1 METWGY
7 IFFLAPK
14 TCLIVKVQHIRFRK
28 GTNMNKNESE
38 KKPNRIRKFCSDHP
52 WLVIGGVAALGV
64 VSTVVAIQIAKPDS
78 VQKDYIWLGEKTANA
93 LKKDGIAIYYTDDKI
108 EETIEKTKEHGV
120 DLSQAMFDY
129 MKAATEH
136 VTIVELEQ

>member
-1 METWGY
+1 
-7 IFFLAPK
+7 
-14 TCLIVKVQHIRFRK
+14 
-28 GTNMNKNESE
+28 MNKNESE

>member
-1 METWGY
+1 
-7 IFFLAPK
+7 
-14 TCLIVKVQHIRFRK
+14 
-28 GTNMNKNESE
+28 MNKNESE

-93 LKKDGIAIYYTDDKI
+93 LKKDGIAIYYIDDKI
-108 EETIEKTKEHGV
+108 KETIEKTKEHGV

-136 VTIVELEQ
+136 ATIVELEQ

>member
-78 VQKDYIWLGEKTANA
+78 VQKDYIWLGEKTANE
-93 LKKDGIAIYYTDDKI
+93 LKKDGIAIYCTDDKLK
-108 EETIEKTKEHGV
+108 ETIEKTKEHGV

>member
-1 METWGY
+1 
-7 IFFLAPK
+7 
-14 TCLIVKVQHIRFRK
+14 
-28 GTNMNKNESE
+28 MNKNESE

-52 WLVIGGVAALGV
+52 WLVIGGVAAIGV

-78 VQKDYIWLGEKTANA
+78 VQKDYIQLGEKTANE
-93 LKKDGIAIYYTDDKI
+93 LRKTGIAIFYDDVIIK
-108 EETIEKTKEHGV
+108 ETIENTKEHGV

-136 VTIVELEQ
+136 ATIVEPER

>member
-1 METWGY
+1 
-7 IFFLAPK
+7 
-14 TCLIVKVQHIRFRK
+14 
-28 GTNMNKNESE
+28 MNKNESE

-93 LKKDGIAIYYTDDKI
+93 LKKDGIAIYCTDDKI
-108 EETIEKTKEHGV
+108 KETIEKTKEHGV

-129 MKAATEH
+129 MKAATEY

>member
-1 METWGY
+1 MGSY
-7 IFFLAPK
+7 FLAFE
-14 TCLIVKVQHIRFRK
+14 TYTIVKVQHIRFRK

-78 VQKDYIWLGEKTANA
+78 VQKDCIQFGETVATS
-93 LKKDGIAIYYTDDKI
+93 LKKTGIAIFYDDDKI

-136 VTIVELEQ
+136 ATIVEPE

>member
-1 METWGY
+1 
-7 IFFLAPK
+7 
-14 TCLIVKVQHIRFRK
+14 
-28 GTNMNKNESE
+28 MNKNESE

-78 VQKDYIWLGEKTANA
+78 VQKDCIQFGETAAIA
-93 LKKDGIAIYYTDDKI
+93 LKKTGIAIFYDDDKI
-108 EETIEKTKEHGV
+108 KETIEKTKEHGV
-120 DLSQAMFDY
+120 DLSQEMFDY

-136 VTIVELEQ
+136 ATIVEPEQ

>member
-1 METWGY
+1 
-7 IFFLAPK
+7 
-14 TCLIVKVQHIRFRK
+14 
-28 GTNMNKNESE
+28 MNKNESE

-78 VQKDYIWLGEKTANA
+78 VQKDYIWLGKKTANA
-93 LKKDGIAIYYTDDKI
+93 LKKDGIAIYYTDDKLK
-108 EETIEKTKEHGV
+108 ETIEKTKEHGV
-120 DLSQAMFDY
+120 DLSQTMFDY

-136 VTIVELEQ
+136 ATIVEPEQ

>member
-1 METWGY
+1 
-7 IFFLAPK
+7 
-14 TCLIVKVQHIRFRK
+14 
-28 GTNMNKNESE
+28 MNKNESE

-78 VQKDYIWLGEKTANA
+78 VQKDCIQFGETVATS
-93 LKKDGIAIYYTDDKI
+93 LKKTGIAIFYDDDKI

-136 VTIVELEQ
+136 ATIVEPE

>member
-1 METWGY
+1 MGLY
-7 IFFLAPK
+7 FFLAPK

-64 VSTVVAIQIAKPDS
+64 VSTVIAIQIAKPDS
-78 VQKDYIWLGEKTANA
+78 VQKDYIWLGEKTANE
-93 LKKDGIAIYYTDDKI
+93 LWKDGIAICYTDDKLK
-108 EETIEKTKEHGV
+108 ETIEKTKEHGV
-120 DLSQAMFDY
+120 NL
-129 MKAATEH
+129 T
-136 VTIVELEQ
+136 